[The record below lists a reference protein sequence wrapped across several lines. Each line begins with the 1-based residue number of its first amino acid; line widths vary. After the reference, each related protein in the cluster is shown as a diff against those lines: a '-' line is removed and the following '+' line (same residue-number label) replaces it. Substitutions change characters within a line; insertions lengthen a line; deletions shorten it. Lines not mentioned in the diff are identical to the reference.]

1 MICVHCGHNLS
12 VKLSQVTVVFGYH
25 IGSSITVCI
34 YDVLVEDSLL
44 LGYDTLLL
52 SKRLLM
58 LQNYVVP
65 SSAKVERSKRNACH
79 RELLTS

>member
-58 LQNYVVP
+58 LQNYVVL
-65 SSAKVERSKRNACH
+65 SAKVERSQRNACH
-79 RELLTS
+79 WELLTA